1 MMLYRTNQSETSC
14 SVCLWSAANPM
25 HPAGT
30 LATESYRL
38 LLIASGGIVMGLLLS
53 MMTACSHAQMHA
65 ADA

>member
-1 MMLYRTNQSETSC
+1 
-14 SVCLWSAANPM
+14 M